1 MSKDPLYEKCPVD
14 RPFSTGKECIQCS
27 NDEHF
32 DLDKKKC
39 DKCYNGQTFNKNL
52 HNCTYTQN
60 NFQTNPEKASNLIFE
75 GRPKNEWMYIYYQNI
90 EKNDGM
96 TDCPS

>member
-1 MSKDPLYEKCPVD
+1 M
-14 RPFSTGKECIQCS
+14 
-27 NDEHF
+27 
-32 DLDKKKC
+32 
-39 DKCYNGQTFNKNL
+39 
-52 HNCTYTQN
+52 
-60 NFQTNPEKASNLIFE
+60 NFQTNPEKSQNLIFE